1 MGDHVLKTK
10 LLMLTLFTSLLQAD
24 ANMSWIDQKIDEI
37 KPARTGLSSS
47 TLARV
52 KNPFIVIKEETKKS
66 TSGKQGTKTAS
77 KNIKKDAVTKKDM
90 DKLPLT
96 LQIVL
101 NSSALISGQWVKE
114 NELIRGYKLSQIQS
128 DYVVLERKSKKIKLF
143 IAQKSK
149 NLNISTK

>member
-1 MGDHVLKTK
+1 MGDHVLKTQ
-10 LLMLTLFTSLLQAD
+10 LLILTFLASLLQAD

-37 KPARTGLSSS
+37 KPARTGLNNN

-52 KNPFIVIKEETKKS
+52 KSPFIVIRAETKKS
-66 TSGKQGTKTAS
+66 TSGKKVAS
-77 KNIKKDAVTKKDM
+77 TSIKKDVPIKKNM

-101 NSSALISGQWVKE
+101 NSSALISGKWVKE

>member
-10 LLMLTLFTSLLQAD
+10 LLMLTLFASLLQAD
-24 ANMSWIDQKIDEI
+24 TNMSWIDQKIDEI
-37 KPARTGLSSS
+37 KPARTGLSNS

-52 KNPFIVIKEETKKS
+52 KSPFIVIKEEPKKS
-66 TSGKQGTKTAS
+66 TTGKKVLSTD
-77 KNIKKDAVTKKDM
+77 IKKDVVAHKDM
-90 DKLPLT
+90 SKSPLT

-101 NSSALISGQWVKE
+101 NSSALISGKWVKE

>member
-10 LLMLTLFTSLLQAD
+10 LLILILFTSLLQAD

-37 KPARTGLSSS
+37 KPARTGLSNS

-52 KNPFIVIKEETKKS
+52 KSPFIVIKEEPKKS
-66 TSGKQGTKTAS
+66 TTGKKVVSTD
-77 KNIKKDAVTKKDM
+77 IKKDVVVNKDM
-90 DKLPLT
+90 SKSPLT

-101 NSSALISGQWVKE
+101 NSSALISGKWVKE

>member
-1 MGDHVLKTK
+1 MGDHILKTQ
-10 LLMLTLFTSLLQAD
+10 LLTLTLLVSLLQAD

-37 KPARTGLSSS
+37 KPARTGLNNN

-52 KNPFIVIKEETKKS
+52 KSPFIVIKEAPSAKEGVKVLPTTVTKD
-66 TSGKQGTKTAS
+66 TP
-77 KNIKKDAVTKKDM
+77 IKKDL

-101 NSSALISGQWVKE
+101 NSSALISGKWVKE

>member
-1 MGDHVLKTK
+1 MKTK
-10 LLMLTLFTSLLQAD
+10 LLILTLFAGLLQAD

-37 KPARTGLSSS
+37 KPARTGLQSS
-47 TLARV
+47 TLARL
-52 KNPFIVIKEETKKS
+52 KSPFIVIKEEPKKS
-66 TSGKQGTKTAS
+66 ASG
-77 KNIKKDAVTKKDM
+77 KKDAKAPSTVTKKDVTKKDM
-90 DKLPLT
+90 DKSPLT

-101 NSSALISGQWVKE
+101 NSSALISGKWVKE